1 MSGEWCQVNQSGK
14 GTPTDSSNL
23 EKTGMWIW
31 IIAVVIGALCAAGYI
46 WYRKSVSDEEED
58 DDELIN
64 PYNDNIEM

>member
-23 EKTGMWIW
+23 LGMWIW
-31 IIAVVIGALCAAGYI
+31 IIAVFIGALCAPAYI